1 MTKLTL
7 LGDVNIHVRCAL
19 RHTAVTA
26 LYQTF
31 FCQSVLLKMTPRTVG
46 SFFSLILA
54 IFSLSFNEVKGRS
67 VEKLE
72 EIVTGKLGEIWD
84 EIEKQDEKIWLLK
97 KKDLKTTEE
106 IKSLKQQIEELKSI
120 STTAKSRMDLQDEEI
135 KQLKKKELNTTEE
148 IKSLK
153 QQIEESKSTFKQ
165 QIEELKSTFKQQIE
179 EFKSISTTA
188 KSCFQLGLQGIQKD
202 GQFKVDPDG
211 QHVKNPPIDVGCH
224 FSENLTIIGEEF
236 NFEFEQ
242 CPTIKC
248 SETTLEYEA
257 ETDQIKILM
266 EDSGICSQTIH
277 FHCKNAPLVSKLY
290 PLGPWLLRNSLVC
303 IFKK

>member
-1 MTKLTL
+1 
-7 LGDVNIHVRCAL
+7 
-19 RHTAVTA
+19 
-26 LYQTF
+26 
-31 FCQSVLLKMTPRTVG
+31 MTPRTVG
-46 SFFSLILA
+46 SLFSLILA
-54 IFSLSFNEVKGRS
+54 ISSLSLNGVKGYS
-67 VEKLE
+67 IAELKEL
-72 EIVTGKLGEIWD
+72 VTKKLGENWD
-84 EIEKQDEKIWLLK
+84 EIELQDEKIQLLK
-97 KKDLKTTEE
+97 KKDLETTDE

-135 KQLKKKELNTTEE
+135 KQLKKKDLNTTEE

-153 QQIEESKSTFKQ
+153 QQIEE
-165 QIEELKSTFKQQIE
+165 L
-179 EFKSISTTA
+179 KSISTTA

-236 NFEFEQ
+236 NFEFEK

-248 SETTLEYEA
+248 SETLLEYEA
-257 ETDQIKILM
+257 KTDQIKILM

-277 FHCKNAPLVSKLY
+277 FHCKNAPLKTVSKLY
-290 PLGPWLLRNSLVC
+290 PLGPWLLRISIVC

>member
-67 VEKLE
+67 VEELEKL
-72 EIVTGKLGEIWD
+72 VTKRFLGIYD
-84 EIEKQDEKIWLLK
+84 
-97 KKDLKTTEE
+97 
-106 IKSLKQQIEELKSI
+106 
-120 STTAKSRMDLQDEEI
+120 RMDLQDEEI
-135 KQLKKKELNTTEE
+135 KQLKKKDLNTTEE

-153 QQIEESKSTFKQ
+153 QQIK
-165 QIEELKSTFKQQIE
+165 ELKSTFKQQIE

-188 KSCFQLGLQGIQKD
+188 KSCFQLSLQGIQKD

-277 FHCKNAPLVSKLY
+277 FHCKNAPLKTVSK
-290 PLGPWLLRNSLVC
+290 
-303 IFKK
+303 

>member
-1 MTKLTL
+1 
-7 LGDVNIHVRCAL
+7 
-19 RHTAVTA
+19 
-26 LYQTF
+26 
-31 FCQSVLLKMTPRTVG
+31 MTPRTVG

-67 VEKLE
+67 VEELEKL
-72 EIVTGKLGEIWD
+72 VTKRFLGIYD
-84 EIEKQDEKIWLLK
+84 
-97 KKDLKTTEE
+97 
-106 IKSLKQQIEELKSI
+106 
-120 STTAKSRMDLQDEEI
+120 RMDLQDEEI
-135 KQLKKKELNTTEE
+135 QLLKNKDLKTTEE

-266 EDSGICSQTIH
+266 EDSGICSQMIH
-277 FHCKNAPLVSKLY
+277 FHCRNAPLKTVSK
-290 PLGPWLLRNSLVC
+290 
-303 IFKK
+303 

>member
-1 MTKLTL
+1 MIKLTL

-67 VEKLE
+67 VEELEKL
-72 EIVTGKLGEIWD
+72 VTKRFLGIYD
-84 EIEKQDEKIWLLK
+84 
-97 KKDLKTTEE
+97 
-106 IKSLKQQIEELKSI
+106 
-120 STTAKSRMDLQDEEI
+120 RMDLQDEEI
-135 KQLKKKELNTTEE
+135 QLLKNKDLKTTEE

-165 QIEELKSTFKQQIE
+165 EIEELKSTYKQQIE

-188 KSCFQLGLQGIQKD
+188 KSCFQLGLQGMAIPVVEFSRKKQ
-202 GQFKVDPDG
+202 
-211 QHVKNPPIDVGCH
+211 NLIDFC
-224 FSENLTIIGEEF
+224 L
-236 NFEFEQ
+236 
-242 CPTIKC
+242 
-248 SETTLEYEA
+248 
-257 ETDQIKILM
+257 KINIPN
-266 EDSGICSQTIH
+266 G
-277 FHCKNAPLVSKLY
+277 
-290 PLGPWLLRNSLVC
+290 NS
-303 IFKK
+303 